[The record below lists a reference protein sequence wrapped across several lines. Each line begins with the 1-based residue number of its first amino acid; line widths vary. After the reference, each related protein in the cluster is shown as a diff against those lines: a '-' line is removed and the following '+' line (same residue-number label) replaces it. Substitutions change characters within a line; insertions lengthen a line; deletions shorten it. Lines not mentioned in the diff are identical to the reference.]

1 MDSYF
6 KVDPKKIVSLVH
18 EKIIL
23 LQLPPDLNTKTM
35 EHKVDAL
42 HTLIHLLRIV
52 KELHTYNCI

>member
-23 LQLPPDLNTKTM
+23 LPPDSNTETM
-35 EHKVDAL
+35 EHKVVAL
-42 HTLIHLLRIV
+42 HIDSSFKNSKII
-52 KELHTYNCI
+52 TYNCI